1 MHGPA
6 TLNSRTVFTR
16 CNLFAAPA
24 SMTAPANELARSKS
38 PGSQVSSLTG
48 ARADLP
54 VLKVCSTLYGR
65 ATVERKATPRPAQE
79 GLQAGMSSPE
89 IEPDREARRD
99 QARAP
104 FLNKVS
110 PGAGFLADG

>member
-1 MHGPA
+1 MGRIDNVRFLRGEPDHSEIQANRNPTFLR
-6 TLNSRTVFTR
+6 TL
-16 CNLFAAPA
+16 
-24 SMTAPANELARSKS
+24 
-38 PGSQVSSLTG
+38 
-48 ARADLP
+48 LP
-54 VLKVCSTLYGR
+54 EKFVRTLYGR

-79 GLQAGMSSPE
+79 GLQAGMPSPE